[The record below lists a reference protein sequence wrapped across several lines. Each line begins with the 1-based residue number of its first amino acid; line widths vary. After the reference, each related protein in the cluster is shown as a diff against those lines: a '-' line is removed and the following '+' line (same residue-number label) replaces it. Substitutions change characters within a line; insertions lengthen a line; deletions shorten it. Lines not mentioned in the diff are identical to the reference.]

1 MGGKRIV
8 CLIPTLNE
16 APTIAQVILEAGLFV
31 DRVVV
36 VDGHSSDDTGIVA
49 KRFGAEVLLQEGR
62 GKGMALRTAFDR
74 IEEDI
79 YVIIDGDATYDASE
93 IGSLVS
99 PIMRGEADM
108 VVGSRLTGNMEEGA
122 ITGFHKL
129 GNWAFNIMIN
139 VLNRS
144 HISDSQSGFRAI
156 DGKWARSFR
165 LQAQGFEVETE
176 MTIQAMKMG
185 MRVKE
190 VPITYRKRTGS
201 PSKLSGFGAGY
212 RIVKTILRCSLSKA
226 TRFEQAIM
234 PAVEQN

>member
-16 APTIAQVILEAGLFV
+16 APTIAQVIQKARIFA

-49 KRFGAEVLLQEGR
+49 ERFGAEVLLQEGR
-62 GKGMALRTAFDR
+62 GKGKALRTAFDR

-79 YVIIDGDATYDASE
+79 YVIIDGDATYDATE
-93 IGSLVS
+93 ISYLVS

-122 ITGFHKL
+122 ITSFHKI

-139 VLNRS
+139 ILNSS

-156 DGKWARSFR
+156 DGRWARSFR

-190 VPITYRKRTGS
+190 VPISYRKRMGS

-212 RIVKTILRCSLSKA
+212 RIVKTILRCSLS
-226 TRFEQAIM
+226 
-234 PAVEQN
+234 NN